1 MIVNHLPPTANFKSL
16 VQIMEIAF
24 DAIGIEIANE
34 AALSSLTKNVG
45 ANGEVSRL
53 ARKSGVLHGRC
64 LKLGEGLEVWSVLYE
79 AATGEVFCGDC
90 RPAFRAKY
98 AQKVTPW
105 LMSEAAQ
112 EGEALIHG
120 FIDET
125 DTEIL
130 FELQNLTEVG
140 TRIFD
145 QKVLRVGLCGLAY
158 RAEILPEAES
168 VFWRAYDEITLNVIA
183 GENDWS
189 LCGEVLDFCPLRN
202 SLSGN
207 NLYWIYLNA
216 GEFKLEILV
225 NQRALKG
232 GQPAVGAF
240 LKADV
245 WLQGHVLSENVMR
258 RKYEGVDRRHNTID
272 FWKSFKKPN

>member
-1 MIVNHLPPTANFKSL
+1 
-16 VQIMEIAF
+16 MEIAF
-24 DAIGIEIANE
+24 DAIGIEIANK
-34 AALSSLTKNVG
+34 AVLSNLTENVG

-79 AATGEVFCGDC
+79 AATGEVFRGEC

-98 AQKVTPW
+98 AQKITPW
-105 LMSEAAQ
+105 LMSEAAH

-120 FIDET
+120 FVDET
-125 DTEIL
+125 DTEVL

-158 RAEILPEAES
+158 RAEILPDAK
-168 VFWRAYDEITLNVIA
+168 VFLWRAYDEIALNVVA

-189 LCGEVLDFCPLRN
+189 LCGEVLDFCSLRN
-202 SLSGN
+202 NLSGSD
-207 NLYWIYLNA
+207 LYWIYLNA

-225 NQRALKG
+225 NQRAFKG
-232 GQPAVGAF
+232 ENLAVGAF

-245 WLQGHVLSENVMR
+245 WLQGHILSENVAR
-258 RKYEGVDRRHNTID
+258 RKYEGVDRRHNTVD
-272 FWKSFKKPN
+272 FWQSFKKLN